1 MFLKFCL
8 WKMFFLSAW
17 SPTGHAK
24 YSSSLPEVVIPLR
37 VKVTGRNNISPG
49 WLSYSLHIEGQ
60 RHIITMK
67 PKKYLISRNFLLL
80 TYSDQGDLLEEQPFV
95 QNDCYYH
102 GYVDEDPESLVIV
115 NTCFGS
121 LQGILEINGT
131 TYEIMPKSS
140 TSTFEHLAY
149 KMDSEEPE
157 SIRMRCGL
165 TEEEIARQMKLQ
177 ERDASTLLQIVPYDY
192 SWTHHRFID
201 YFVVIDHKHYIHRN
215 NNITTCIQETLQIVN
230 GLNGLYLQIGIDVVL
245 TKLEV
250 WSQRNLINVEQRI
263 HKVLSDFCIWKI
275 ASISNQIRYDVIH
288 LVVRHDYVT
297 TLGIAYLL
305 TICFTNNCGVNS
317 YVSDKTF
324 DISYIIAHEM
334 GHSLG
339 LEHDKK
345 ECYCGRGKQC
355 IMNEYKSDYPKFSNC
370 SFEYLYSF
378 LYLRPCLYDT
388 PETLEK
394 LVTTNLT
401 KCGNNLV
408 EEGEQCD
415 CGSSESCSTDP
426 CCSEGCF
433 LKPGAQCA
441 SGLCCQDCQFLQTGT
456 MCRKEKNE
464 CDLPEWCNGTSAEC
478 PADVYKEDGSP
489 CSCGYCYKMECHQHD
504 EQCRK
509 IFGKGS
515 QSASGICYMEI
526 NTLGDRFGNCGIDTY
541 KYRVCELADVLCGR
555 IQCENVTE
563 LPQRRNH
570 ETLHSTHFSNITCW
584 TIDYHFGITIDD
596 TGAVNDGT
604 ACAPQHLCID
614 RKCVHQSILSSNCS
628 KTFCHMHGL
637 CNNKQ
642 HCHCDVTW
650 EPPDC
655 RQRGNGGSIDSGPAP
670 VHRGPAPLPSGPAPV
685 PCRPLPVISRP
696 APVPSSPAPVP
707 SKPAPVPSRPDP
719 VPSRPAPVPS
729 RPDPVPSRP
738 PPVPSRPAPVPSR
751 QAPMHSKPSPV
762 PLSSFNWSVFFIAF
776 SVMCVLGLISLYILF
791 ELRILP
797 LKKVVPNT
805 ESGDKHLT

>member
-24 YSSSLPEVVIPLR
+24 YSSLPEVVIPLR

-149 KMDSEEPE
+149 KMDSEESE
-157 SIRMRCGL
+157 SIPMRCGL

-177 ERDASTLLQIVPYDY
+177 ERDASTLLQRIPFFYW
-192 SWTHHRFID
+192 WTHHRFID
-201 YFVVIDHKHYIHRN
+201 YFVVIDYKLYVHRN
-215 NNITTCIQETLQIVN
+215 NNNTVCIQDMLEMVN
-230 GLNGLYLQIGIDVVL
+230 LINGFYLRVGLYVVL

-250 WSQRNLINVEQRI
+250 WSQRNLINVEK
-263 HKVLSDFCIWKI
+263 HEDTVLTDFCNWKRAAI
-275 ASISNQIRYDVIH
+275 GKEIRYDIIH
-288 LVVRHDYVT
+288 LVVRHNYGR
-297 TLGIAYLL
+297 TLGIASIG
-305 TICFTNNCGVNS
+305 TICNINNCGLNT
-317 YVSDKTF
+317 YMFDKVLDVAIVT
-324 DISYIIAHEM
+324 AHEM
-334 GHSLG
+334 GHNLG
-339 LEHDKK
+339 LYHDKK
-345 ECYCGRGKQC
+345 DCYCGRRNKC
-355 IMNEYKSDYPKFSNC
+355 LMYAYKTDYPRFSNC
-370 SFEYLYSF
+370 SYNYLYSN
-378 LYLRPCLYDT
+378 LYLRTCLYDT
-388 PETLEK
+388 PET

-426 CCSEGCF
+426 CCSEDCV

-489 CSCGYCYKMECHQHD
+489 CLCGYCYKKECRQHD

-526 NTLGDRFGNCGIDTY
+526 NTLGDRFGNCGMDTY

-596 TGAVNDGT
+596 IGAVNDGT

-637 CNNKQ
+637 CNNKH

-655 RQRGNGGSIDSGPAP
+655 RQRGNGGSIDSGP
-670 VHRGPAPLPSGPAPV
+670 
-685 PCRPLPVISRP
+685 
-696 APVPSSPAPVP
+696 
-707 SKPAPVPSRPDP
+707 
-719 VPSRPAPVPS
+719 
-729 RPDPVPSRP
+729 
-738 PPVPSRPAPVPSR
+738 
-751 QAPMHSKPSPV
+751 PSPV
-762 PLSSFNWSVFFIAF
+762 PLSPFNWSVFFIAF